1 MPQKIAPCLWF
12 NDNAEEAVRFY
23 VSVFKRSKIKS
34 IMRHGDA
41 GPGKKGDVL
50 MLEFKLEG
58 QDFLALN
65 GGADF
70 PHSPA
75 ISLYVHCKDQKETDA
90 LWRKLL
96 KGGGKESQC
105 GWLSDKF
112 GVSWQ
117 IIPDVLPKLLM
128 SKDEAKAARAMTA
141 MRQMVKIDVKKLER
155 AGAGA

>member
-12 NDNAEEAVRFY
+12 NGNAEQAVRFY

-34 IMRHGDA
+34 IMRYGDA

-117 IIPDVLPKLLM
+117 IIPDVLPKRLM
-128 SKDEAKAARAMTA
+128 SKDKGTSARAMKA
-141 MRQMVKIDVKKLER
+141 MLQMVKIDVKKLER
-155 AGAGA
+155 AVAGA

>member
-1 MPQKIAPCLWF
+1 MQKIATCLWF
-12 NDNAEEAVRFY
+12 NSNAEQAVRFY

-41 GPGKKGDVL
+41 GPGKKGSVL
-50 MLEFKLEG
+50 MVEFKLEG

-117 IIPDVLPKLLM
+117 IIPDRLPKLLT
-128 SKDEAKAARAMTA
+128 SRNEAKAYRAMKS
-141 MRQMVKIDVKKLER
+141 MMQMVKIDIKKLER
-155 AGAGA
+155 DVAGA